1 MGCCPSLSSSV
12 KWTGGNVAAHL
23 GWAPHCL
30 NILASPL
37 SVSGTCA
44 AGDGGVSVPSGG
56 RSWNSTS
63 LTSSGSGLW
72 WFQGWESWAPSAVQI
87 WAHSL
92 DSGTTESHLSQPP
105 CLSFLSIFPLS
116 PSFSHFRL
124 LSPTLSA
131 SLSSYPKTW
140 GHGDTHGLSLTRP
153 KGICPSH
160 RGTSGLSLRISRQ
173 RTLSLLPVFLH
184 SGLLHRDVS
193 PVTQAASLKF
203 LLVLL
208 SPFA

>member
-1 MGCCPSLSSSV
+1 MLPLALLLCEMDWRECCCPPRVGTTLLEH
-12 KWTGGNVAAHL
+12 TGFPTFCQWNL
-23 GWAPHCL
+23 CCWRW
-30 NILASPL
+30 
-37 SVSGTCA
+37 
-44 AGDGGVSVPSGG
+44 GVSVPSGG

-72 WFQGWESWAPSAVQI
+72 WSQGWESWAPSAVQI